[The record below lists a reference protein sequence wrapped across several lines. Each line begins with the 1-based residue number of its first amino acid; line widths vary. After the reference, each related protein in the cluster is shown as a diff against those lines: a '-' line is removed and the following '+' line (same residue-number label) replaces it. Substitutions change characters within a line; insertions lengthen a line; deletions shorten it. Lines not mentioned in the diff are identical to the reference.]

1 MKQNQQLA
9 LQLKE
14 TQRNLTEALEKQKE
28 QEAVVIETKKEMAKE
43 IQKEKIE
50 FQRRMSMKPIE
61 EIPKLK
67 GNQAANMIFIFCLNV

>member
-67 GNQAANMIFIFCLNV
+67 GNQAANMIFIFA